1 MNEMITLD
9 EMLGEYFFT
18 RDDGGV
24 GFDINNQFDLNHL
37 ETFLIERNYICHFD
51 REKLNKLF
59 EAVFPSVYAKSAEKI
74 ENINAELLEKIELL
88 KSFDATE
95 KTKILET
102 IPILRAYGIQGFEK
116 ISLIG
121 DFHEDA
127 LDFLKSWGSIRAI
140 LNASASLAASDAA
153 RLATSASLAL
163 YNKIDSDLKEVGG
176 TNVSLADLGG
186 PPRDF
191 IHKSIGKFYE
201 YANAYNLKT
210 SGKKGSGKENTTDL
224 VLIYGG
230 TKEEVFKALD
240 DGDIEEVDEDSMA
253 KINGKDIKFACVSL
267 KAGVSRLGKVLKRLT
282 SYLDTT
288 IPVKPSK
295 QPIPDLPMRE
305 SIIGSVMSSITTI
318 IIDRLK
324 TIPETLKRYYDK
336 FVNSIRGFIEN
347 MSGFLDS
354 EFKQKAEI
362 IQTTQFKELE
372 SLGDKIE
379 KELKLVDEGKSKLCP
394 ADKAELVKTLI
405 EDLTSFKTILKET
418 TDDQRLISKIFTY
431 AKDPILKEHFP
442 VQLPET
448 KKLKTVEFELKNNI
462 ISIIEDTLNNKA
474 GSCISR
480 DTIQPILKY
489 RANLLALSYLELILD
504 NILKNTT
511 AVKPKEIRQQFVE
524 LSIILSSEAV
534 FGNNVSLPLIK
545 FTGSKIEK
553 LGYKKSYKFEVPKN
567 IPDLKMGKIKINL
580 LPEKGYLTVNL
591 YLFNGIEMIDDT
603 PTPTYVYYS
612 MDTSSGSSFSFK
624 VEGQRVSYDSI

>member
-59 EAVFPSVYAKSAEKI
+59 ENLKPSDWFKRAEKI
-74 ENINAELLEKIELL
+74 EDINAELLNKIKLL

-102 IPILRAYGIQGFEK
+102 IPILRAYGIQGFK
-116 ISLIG
+116 NISLPG

-140 LNASASLAASDAA
+140 LEDDASAASASAA
-153 RLATSASLAL
+153 SASLAL

-176 TNVSLADLGG
+176 TDVSLADLADVA
-186 PPRDF
+186 PSDF

-201 YANAYNLKT
+201 CANIYQESLKI
-210 SGKKGSGKENTTDL
+210 KGSKENTTDL

-230 TKEEVFKALD
+230 TAQDVYDALKK
-240 DGDIEEVDEDSMA
+240 GNIEDVDKDSMA

-267 KAGVSRLGKVLKRLT
+267 KAGVSRLGKVLKRLN
-282 SYLDTT
+282 SYLNTT

-295 QPIPDLPMRE
+295 QPIRVRE
-305 SIIGSVMSSITTI
+305 SIIGSVMSSINTI

-324 TIPETLKRYYDK
+324 TIPKTLKRYYDN
-336 FVNSIRGFIEN
+336 FLDSIRGFIGN

-394 ADKAELVKTLI
+394 ADKAKLVKTLI
-405 EDLTSFKTILKET
+405 KDLESFKTILNRTEE
-418 TDDQRLISKIFTY
+418 DQRLISKIFNY
-431 AKDPILKEHFP
+431 DEDPILKEHFP
-442 VQLPET
+442 FQLSKTE
-448 KKLKTVEFELKNNI
+448 KLKTAKYVLKNNI
-462 ISIIEDTLNNKA
+462 ISIIEATLNNEE

-489 RANLLALSYLELILD
+489 RANVLALSYLELILD

-511 AVKPKEIRQQFVE
+511 AVEPQEIRQQFVE
-524 LSIILSSEAV
+524 LSSTLSSEAV

-553 LGYKKSYKFEVPKN
+553 LGYKKSYKVEVPKN

>member
-59 EAVFPSVYAKSAEKI
+59 ENLKPSDWFKQAEKI
-74 ENINAELLEKIELL
+74 EDINAELLKKIELL

-102 IPILRAYGIQGFEK
+102 IPILRAYGIQGFEN
-116 ISLIG
+116 ISLAG

-127 LDFLKSWGSIRAI
+127 LNFLKSWGSIRAI
-140 LNASASLAASDAA
+140 LKDDASLV
-153 RLATSASLAL
+153 L
-163 YNKIDSDLKEVGG
+163 YNKIDSDLKKVGG
-176 TNVSLADLGG
+176 TDVSLRDLGTTA
-186 PPRDF
+186 PKDF
-191 IHKSIGKFYE
+191 IHKSIGEFYK

-230 TKEEVFKALD
+230 TAQDVYDALRT
-240 DGDIEEVDEDSMA
+240 GNIEDVDKDSMA
-253 KINGKDIKFACVSL
+253 KIKDKDIKFACVSL
-267 KAGVSRLGKVLKRLT
+267 KAGVSRLGKVLKGLT
-282 SYLDTT
+282 SYLNTNLT
-288 IPVKPSK
+288 VRPSK
-295 QPIPDLPMRE
+295 EQPQPIRE
-305 SIIGSVMSSITTI
+305 SIIGSVMSSINT

-324 TIPETLKRYYDK
+324 TIPETLMKYYDS
-336 FVNSIRGFIEN
+336 FVNSIQGFIEN

-379 KELKLVDEGKSKLCP
+379 TELEPVNEDSVKVCS
-394 ADKAELVKTLI
+394 ADKAELKAKLI
-405 EDLTSFKTILKET
+405 KDLASFKTILNRT
-418 TDDQRLISKIFTY
+418 DDDQRLISKIFNY

-448 KKLKTVEFELKNNI
+448 EKLKTVEFELKNNI

-624 VEGQRVSYDSI
+624 VEAQGVSYYSI

>member
-59 EAVFPSVYAKSAEKI
+59 ENLKPSEYVKRAEKI
-74 ENINAELLEKIELL
+74 ENINAELLNKIELL
-88 KSFDATE
+88 KSFDATA

-102 IPILRAYGIQGFEK
+102 IPILRAYGIQGFEN
-116 ISLIG
+116 ISLTG

-140 LNASASLAASDAA
+140 LEASASLALEDD
-153 RLATSASLAL
+153 ASLTL
-163 YNKIDSDLKEVGG
+163 YNKIDFDLKKVGG
-176 TNVSLADLGG
+176 TDVSLRDLETTT
-186 PPRDF
+186 PTDF
-191 IHKSIGKFYE
+191 IHKSIGDFYKS
-201 YANAYNLKT
+201 ANAYNGT
-210 SGKKGSGKENTTDL
+210 ISGKKGSSKENTTDL

-230 TKEEVFKALD
+230 TKEAVYKALETGNIED
-240 DGDIEEVDEDSMA
+240 VDGDSMA
-253 KINGKDIKFACVSL
+253 KIKNKNIKFACVSL
-267 KAGVSRLGKVLKRLT
+267 KAGVSRLGKVLTQLN
-282 SYLDTT
+282 SYLNTT

-295 QPIPDLPMRE
+295 QPIRVRE
-305 SIIGSVMSSITTI
+305 SIIGSVISSINTI
-318 IIDRLK
+318 IDRLKDRLK
-324 TIPETLKRYYDK
+324 TIPETLRRYYDN
-336 FVNSIRGFIEN
+336 FVNSIQGFIEN

-372 SLGDKIE
+372 LLGDEIE
-379 KELKLVDEGKSKLCP
+379 KELVNEGSGKLCP
-394 ADKAELVKTLI
+394 ADKAELKANLI
-405 EDLTSFKTILKET
+405 EDLKSFKKILNGTEE
-418 TDDQRLISKIFTY
+418 DQRLISKIFNY
-431 AKDPILKEHFP
+431 DEDPILKEHFP
-442 VQLPET
+442 FQLLQTE
-448 KKLKTVEFELKNNI
+448 KLKTAKYVLKNNI
-462 ISIIEDTLNNKA
+462 ISIIEDTLNNKE

-511 AVKPKEIRQQFVE
+511 AVKPQEIRQQFVE
-524 LSIILSSEAV
+524 LSITLSSEAV

>member
-59 EAVFPSVYAKSAEKI
+59 ENLKPSDWFKQAEKI
-74 ENINAELLEKIELL
+74 EDINAELLKKIELL

-102 IPILRAYGIQGFEK
+102 IPILRAYGIQGFEN
-116 ISLIG
+116 ISLAG

-127 LDFLKSWGSIRAI
+127 LNFLKSWGSIRAI
-140 LNASASLAASDAA
+140 LKDDASLV
-153 RLATSASLAL
+153 L
-163 YNKIDSDLKEVGG
+163 YNKIDSDLKKVGG
-176 TNVSLADLGG
+176 TDVSLRDLGTTA
-186 PPRDF
+186 PKDF
-191 IHKSIGKFYE
+191 IHKSIGEFYK

-230 TKEEVFKALD
+230 TAQDVYDALRT
-240 DGDIEEVDEDSMA
+240 GNIEDVDKDSMA
-253 KINGKDIKFACVSL
+253 KIKDKDIKFACVSL
-267 KAGVSRLGKVLKRLT
+267 KAGVSRLGKVLKGLT
-282 SYLDTT
+282 SYLNTNLT
-288 IPVKPSK
+288 VRPSK
-295 QPIPDLPMRE
+295 EQPQPIRE
-305 SIIGSVMSSITTI
+305 SIIGSVMSSINT

-324 TIPETLKRYYDK
+324 TIPKTLKGYYGN
-336 FVNSIRGFIEN
+336 FVNSIQGFIEN

-379 KELKLVDEGKSKLCP
+379 TELEPVNEDSVKVCS
-394 ADKAELVKTLI
+394 ADKAELKAKLI
-405 EDLTSFKTILKET
+405 KDLASFKTILNRT
-418 TDDQRLISKIFTY
+418 DDDQRLISKIFNY

-448 KKLKTVEFELKNNI
+448 EKLKTVEFELKNNI